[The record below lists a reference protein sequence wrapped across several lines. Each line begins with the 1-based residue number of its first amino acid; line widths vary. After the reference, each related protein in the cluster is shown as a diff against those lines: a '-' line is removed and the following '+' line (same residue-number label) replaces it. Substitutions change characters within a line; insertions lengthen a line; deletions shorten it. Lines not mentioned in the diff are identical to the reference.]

1 MSSNTAFGTAT
12 WRFAS
17 FCTRPVLSAAFILIL
32 SGCTDQRPHPED
44 RTESGHARE
53 TNGTRG
59 PDLAPATGQPAPVAS
74 EKTVALERIDEAG
87 LARAVENHRGHVVLV
102 DFWATWY
109 LPCVKMLP
117 HTVAL
122 QRDQGKR
129 GLDVIT
135 VSMDDPDEEAGVR
148 RILEQDGA
156 VTENYLNRYQGSS
169 EAVEHFQLPGALP
182 HVRIYDRTGKIRQ
195 TFPIANKPFSPED
208 IDRVVEGL
216 LGSQENG

>member
-1 MSSNTAFGTAT
+1 MAF
-12 WRFAS
+12 RIVLHAS
-17 FCTRPVLSAAFILIL
+17 GAVCRIHTDTFRMYRPASPP
-32 SGCTDQRPHPED
+32 GRPHRIGACEGNQ
-44 RTESGHARE
+44 RHA
-53 TNGTRG
+53 GTG
-59 PDLAPATGQPAPVAS
+59 PGAATGQPAPVAS